1 MTEAQPHPA
10 GDPVRAFR
18 TALGRARRAEKT
30 VCELRAENAR
40 LRAAQDHLEDRE

>member
-1 MTEAQPHPA
+1 MTEPQPV
-10 GDPVRAFR
+10 GDPVTAFR

-30 VCELRAENAR
+30 VRELRAENAR

>member
-1 MTEAQPHPA
+1 MTEAQPQPA

-18 TALGRARRAEKT
+18 TALRRAHKAERT
-30 VCELRAENAR
+30 VRELRAEISL